1 MMTGPN
7 QQQRLLELLSKL
19 SKIKRGDPEPIQER
33 NERISSFDFTGFE
46 DQEHRDIVTLYNNGL
61 IRSTSMISNPANQW
75 SSEGIYAYVITEDGE
90 DHLGTHG
97 YLLQDDQS
105 PDQPTANSVPRVFII
120 HGTDPNGY
128 VSQVEKLCHQIGFE
142 PIRMMEQ
149 ANRGLGLPDKLRDNM
164 NSADFYV
171 AVLTAD
177 EIMTNGEQRARPN
190 AYAEAVTAHHIRPDR
205 LAILREDRVEI
216 PTNLLG
222 LAYIQLHGQWSM
234 QLLQEFKAAGLA

>member
-1 MMTGPN
+1 
-7 QQQRLLELLSKL
+7 
-19 SKIKRGDPEPIQER
+19 
-33 NERISSFDFTGFE
+33 
-46 DQEHRDIVTLYNNGL
+46 
-61 IRSTSMISNPANQW
+61 
-75 SSEGIYAYVITEDGE
+75 
-90 DHLGTHG
+90 
-97 YLLQDDQS
+97 
-105 PDQPTANSVPRVFII
+105 
-120 HGTDPNGY
+120 
-128 VSQVEKLCHQIGFE
+128 
-142 PIRMMEQ
+142 MMEQ
-149 ANRGLGLPDKLRDNM
+149 AQPSVGLPDKLRDNM

-222 LAYIQLHGQWSM
+222 LGYIQLHGPLSM